1 MKKRIFAGVLCAVF
15 CVTSLWGLS
24 PVTPQLQA
32 SVKENKAVEG
42 VPWDNGTPMPALESV
57 RDSSVAQETK
67 FTHKEW
73 TGESGYVDAYGETVN
88 AADVYRINVQ
98 DATSSST
105 HSVPYHS
112 VEKAIEGAV
121 NYKKEASDY
130 VQFLTGEKEADWDLV
145 VLQNQTKAQAEQ
157 YKDFYK
163 KGYVVQGEDKWKED
177 LVLPASWTSYG
188 FDKPIYANVQMPW
201 QSAYDR
207 SVKVP
212 KAPVNYNPV
221 GLYRK
226 TFDVKDTMLRTNGR
240 VYLSFQGVESC
251 YYVYVNGKEV
261 GYSEDSFS
269 PHSFDVTDYLTE
281 DGKDNLL
288 AVEVHKFCDG
298 TWMEGQDMI
307 YDGGIFRDVYL
318 YSTPLIHIEDYQVV
332 TDLDKDYKDA
342 DLNIDLAVS
351 NSSTADLSDYAVDIQ
366 LFNPDGSVFMNGYT
380 IDIPEVKRAA
390 EDGARTTVTAS
401 GSHAVYGPK
410 LWSAEQPNLYTM
422 VLTLYHKST
431 GAYVES
437 LSQQL
442 GFREIEFV
450 SSEVNSNGQRKTQ
463 DSEFQPMKIN
473 GMPILLK
480 GTNRHDT
487 DPIYGK
493 YVPEATV
500 RQDIETMKRFNL
512 NAVRTSHYSND
523 EYLYYLCDKYGL
535 YVMAETNVESH
546 ALMNKGDSQKHFKK
560 MVMDRT
566 VTAYNRLKDR
576 TSVVMWSTGNEN
588 YYTSSKNYADGMFY
602 DLIQYFKEKD
612 PTRPVH
618 CESSGNQNG
627 VDMDSNMYP
636 TVGTVEGKARANMPY
651 VLCEYDH
658 AMGNAVGNMK
668 EYWDAIRS
676 SENMLGGFIW
686 DWVDQSRLADLPQFK
701 YDYYSEEFAH
711 KTLYSEEA
719 EGKYYAYGGDWK
731 DQPND
736 GSFCVNGLVSP
747 DRDVQPELYEVKYIY
762 QNFWFTAGDIDLARG
777 NVHVYNESSFDHM
790 DQYDLVWK
798 LSEDDTELATGTECI
813 DVKPREEA
821 DISLPYM
828 DKLPEER
835 KAGAE
840 YYLTLEMRLKSDTLY
855 AKAGHV
861 VAQEQFLLPETL
873 EHAAYKPAAG
883 NVEIQDEDGG
893 IAVNGSDFSF
903 TIDKESG
910 MLRDYTYR
918 GTLLMSEGPVPNFY
932 RAPLNNDGSHDKKWK
947 SAANNPSL
955 KDYEIEEEGDGRKII
970 RTILSFPEQPG
981 LYTALDYTIEAN
993 GAVTVQMTTDA
1004 TSTSLGN
1011 YLRIGTN
1018 MRLPGGYENI
1028 TWYGDGPVESMSD
1041 RNNFAVVG
1049 RYQSTVSEMFY
1060 PYLDTQ
1066 DTGTLP
1072 GTKWF
1077 TVTDPDHNEA
1087 LVVAGRED
1095 VETSALHFTVQD
1107 LTNARHPYQLTPE
1120 NDTILSVNLASQGT
1134 GNKSCGPDTLAE
1146 YLIPNNKEYFYEY
1159 TLLPYDV
1166 GAVQNLTELTRG
1178 YRNVEVYE
1186 GNPTVKAFE
1195 KEVKEIVV
1203 YSSSQLGALLDLQ
1216 ARYEGDPSYEGE
1228 GTVLTAEEK
1237 SFVSEEVV
1245 LLLQHK
1251 IKEAQDMADHPASIV
1266 WMDLS
1271 ENKLDSSMTEDS
1283 KYTLGYDEAENVSYL
1298 RGYFDLDSDQAKE
1311 IFDQQF
1317 KEGRAFTVEAY
1328 LNMNGSY
1335 DEMNMIFGKGD
1346 RTMGFRGTAS
1356 SLYFFI
1362 HNGTDWETCEA
1373 TGLYLE
1379 GWHHVA
1385 AMYSPEENGTLM
1397 IALDGSVI
1405 QRTTDVGTP
1414 SDSGYPFGIGH
1425 DAQTDRTGDNSYAAV
1440 RVYNRVLS
1448 EEELQGQRDYDL
1460 GYRSDPAVSSSDEAA
1475 ELWYEFACKP
1485 ALVHFS
1491 KSKVS
1496 LETGGP
1502 SKTISASVAPRNYR
1516 NAALSVTSQNESIVS
1531 IKVNGSEIELNPAA
1545 VGEAAVKAETDGG
1558 LYSLCRVTV
1567 KEKPVDNQPG
1577 NTPGSDK
1584 TEQNNPPV
1592 TTVPHKITG
1601 LRAVKHKTT
1610 SIALKWDGV
1619 KGAVYEVKRYD
1630 AEKKK
1635 WVTLKKGL
1643 KTSSYTDTKCKAGR
1657 HYKYMIV
1664 SVNPAGTSASLN
1676 TATKPAKPVLRSL
1689 KKSGRTFRLKWK
1701 KCRADSIEIFM
1712 KKGKGKFKKIAVK
1725 KGSSTSYKSKKLK
1738 KNIKY
1743 TFKIRAFMKGEGG
1756 KKIYSSFTKVK
1767 RG

>member
-130 VQFLTGEKEADWDLV
+130 VQYLTGEKEADWDLV

-366 LFNPDGSVFMNGYT
+366 LYNPDGSVFMNGYT
-380 IDIPEVKRAA
+380 IEIPEVKKAA

-658 AMGNAVGNMK
+658 AMGNAVGNIK

-873 EHAAYKPAAG
+873 EHAAYQPAAG

-910 MLRDYTYR
+910 MLRNYTYR

-970 RTILSFPEQPG
+970 RTTLSFPEQPG

-1166 GAVQNLTELTRG
+1166 GAAQNLTELTRG

-1266 WMDLS
+1266 WKDLS

-1460 GYRSDPAVSSSDEAA
+1460 GYRSEPAVSSSDEAA

-1502 SKTISASVAPRNYR
+1502 SKTISATVAPRNYR

-1592 TTVPHKITG
+1592 ITAPHKITG

-1664 SVNPAGTSASLN
+1664 SANPAGTSASLN

-1738 KNIKY
+1738 KYIKY

-1767 RG
+1767 KG

>member
-15 CVTSLWGLS
+15 CLTSLWGLS

-32 SVKENKAVEG
+32 SAKENKAAEG
-42 VPWDNGTPMPALESV
+42 VPWDNGIPMPDLESV
-57 RDSSVAQETK
+57 TDSSVAQETK

-145 VLQNQTKAQAEQ
+145 VVQNQTKAQAEQ

-163 KGYVVQGEDKWKED
+163 KGYVVQEKDKWKED

-201 QSAYDR
+201 QSAFDR

-307 YDGGIFRDVYL
+307 YDGGIFRGVYL
-318 YSTPLIHIEDYQVV
+318 YSTPLIHIEDYHVV
-332 TDLDKDYKDA
+332 TDLDENYKDA

-351 NSSTADLSDYAVDIQ
+351 NSSTADLSDYAVDIR

-431 GAYVES
+431 GAYIES

-442 GFREIEFV
+442 GFREMEFV
-450 SSEVNSNGQRKTQ
+450 SSEVNANGQRKTQ

-487 DPIYGK
+487 DPVYGK

-588 YYTSSKNYADGMFY
+588 YYNSNKNYADGMFY

-658 AMGNAVGNMK
+658 AMGNAVGNIK
-668 EYWDAIRS
+668 EYWDAIRNS
-676 SENMLGGFIW
+676 DNMLGGFIW
-686 DWVDQSRLADLPQFK
+686 DWVDQSRLAELPQFK

-790 DQYDLVWK
+790 DQYNLVWK
-798 LSEDDTELATGTECI
+798 LSEDDTELARGTECV
-813 DVKPREEA
+813 DVKPREEE
-821 DISLPYM
+821 DIFLPYM

-840 YYLTLEMRLKSDTLY
+840 YYLTLELQLKSDTLY

-873 EHAAYKPAAG
+873 ELASYQPAAG
-883 NVEIQDEDGG
+883 NVEIQEEDGG

-955 KDYEIEEEGDGRKII
+955 KDYEIEEEGDGRKIV
-970 RTILSFPEQPG
+970 RTTLSFPEQPG

-1072 GTKWF
+1072 GIKWF

-1146 YLIPNNKEYFYEY
+1146 YLIPNNKEYSYEY

-1166 GAVQNLTELTRG
+1166 GAAQNLTELTRG

-1237 SFVSEEVV
+1237 SFVSEEIV

-1266 WMDLS
+1266 WKDLS
-1271 ENKLDSSMTEDS
+1271 KNKLDSSMTEDS

-1298 RGYFDLDSDQAKE
+1298 RGYFDLDSDQAKG

-1397 IALDGSVI
+1397 IVLDGSVI
-1405 QRTTDVGTP
+1405 QKTTDVGIP

-1460 GYRSDPAVSSSDEAA
+1460 GYRSEPAVSSSDEAA

-1491 KSKVS
+1491 KSKVN
-1496 LETGGP
+1496 LEPGGP
-1502 SKTISASVAPRNYR
+1502 SKTISVTVAPRNYR

-1531 IKVNGSEIELNPAA
+1531 AKVNGSGIELSPAA
-1545 VGEAAVKAETDGG
+1545 VGETAVKAETEGG

-1584 TEQNNPPV
+1584 TDQNNPPA
-1592 TTVPHKITG
+1592 TTAPYKITG

-1610 SIALKWDGV
+1610 SIALKWNGV
-1619 KGAVYEVKRYD
+1619 SGAVYEVKRYD
-1630 AEKKK
+1630 AGKKK

-1664 SVNPAGTSASLN
+1664 SANPAGTSTVLN

-1701 KCRADSIEIFM
+1701 KCKADSIQIFM
-1712 KKGKGKFKKIAVK
+1712 KKGNGKFKKTAVK

-1738 KNIKY
+1738 KYTKY
-1743 TFKIRAFMKGEGG
+1743 AFKIRAFMKGEGG
-1756 KKIYSSFTKVK
+1756 KKIYSSYSKEK
-1767 RG
+1767 KG